1 MPTEN
6 PNQPNTPE
14 RLALAEMLRN
24 SPFLQEHLSAT
35 SDDAEKLSTLEE
47 VARGLAERATFELYK
62 PDKNILLQGQ
72 PATGFYF
79 IMTGQVQITRTE
91 NNVTEVLNFMGEGQ
105 FLGELGMLTNAPR
118 YANATTLLET
128 YVARFEQADW
138 DWLLKTAPSVKQA
151 FEDIKAEYEE
161 HEKIKDFQG
170 RQADEVIF
178 KNLNRHI
185 MVYIA
190 DLVIPLG
197 LILVA
202 LILESFIKGMGP
214 SFSPTVARFVMWS
227 LIGGSILWAIYAY
240 FEWENDDFIISS
252 KRVIHIERYI
262 FSGTHREEA
271 PLTRILD
278 IEVNTP
284 NFFTRSFRYS
294 NVIIKTAGR
303 GTIVFDGIQSG
314 DRVKQLIFHEVAK
327 AKARVRASDINAIRE
342 ALQKMHEPPSLPT
355 PETKEEP
362 VSKFRLP
369 SFDNVWHMLLRLINY
384 YIPRTKEKTDD
395 GIIWRKHYWIW
406 FKKVWFPGVA
416 WLFVTGFLGITIVK
430 NVGGEHTLSIVGIT
444 TVLWLMVSVWYTY
457 QHDDWHKDTYQV
469 TGTKII
475 HQDST
480 AFRLRGEEIKET
492 TFDNVQNISFNIP
505 GFFAQVFQIG
515 DVVIKTASVGEPF
528 IFDNVMHPRDM
539 QQDIFRHWE
548 DFKEK
553 QRAAEQEHEE
563 ERFTTWLKEYDKLS
577 PKKSQG

>member
-1 MPTEN
+1 MSTETQ
-6 PNQPNTPE
+6 NQLNTPE

-24 SPFLQEHLSAT
+24 TSFLQEHLSEIP
-35 SDDAEKLSTLEE
+35 EKDEEISPLEK

-72 PATGFYF
+72 PPTGFYF

-91 NNVTEVLNFMGEGQ
+91 NELTETLNFMGEGQ
-105 FLGELGMLTNAPR
+105 FLGELGLLTKAPR

-128 YVARFEQADW
+128 YVARFEAVDW
-138 DWLLKTAPSVKQA
+138 DWLLKTAPTVRKA

-161 HEKIKDFQG
+161 HQEIKDFKG
-170 RQADEVIF
+170 RQADEVIL
-178 KNLNRHI
+178 KKLNRHI

-190 DLVIPLG
+190 SLSIPLG
-197 LILVA
+197 LIVIA
-202 LILESFIKGMGP
+202 LILEGLIKGVEA
-214 SFSPTVARFVMWS
+214 SFTPTLAQVVMWF
-227 LIGGSILWAIYAY
+227 LIGISALWAIYAY
-240 FEWENDDFIISS
+240 FEWDNDDFIIST

-303 GTIVFDGIQSG
+303 GTVVFDGIQSG
-314 DRVKQLIFHEVAK
+314 DQVKQLIFHEVTK
-327 AKARVRASDINAIRE
+327 AKARVRASDINAIRDS
-342 ALQKMHEPPSLPT
+342 LRKMHQPPTLPI
-355 PETKEEP
+355 PETVEETP
-362 VSKFRLP
+362 SKFRLP
-369 SFDNVWHMLLRLINY
+369 SVKDIWHIVHRLINY
-384 YIPRTKEKTDD
+384 YIPRTRERTDS
-395 GIIWRKHYWIW
+395 GILWRKHYWIW
-406 FKKVWFPGVA
+406 FKKVWLSGIIWLLVTSLLIISIANSINSGVSSS
-416 WLFVTGFLGITIVK
+416 L
-430 NVGGEHTLSIVGIT
+430 VGGLV
-444 TVLWLMVSVWYTY
+444 VLWLAVSFWYTY

-469 TGTKII
+469 TGSKII

-492 TFDNVQNISFNIP
+492 TLDNVQNISFNIP
-505 GFFAQVFQIG
+505 GFFSQLFQIG

-539 QQDIFRHWE
+539 QQDIFRYWE
-548 DFKEK
+548 DFKAK
-553 QRAAEQEHEE
+553 QRVAEQEHEE
-563 ERFTTWLKEYDKLS
+563 ERFTTWLREYDKIS
-577 PKKSQG
+577 PETK

>member
-1 MPTEN
+1 MATET
-6 PNQPNTPE
+6 QTQVNTPE
-14 RLALAEMLRN
+14 REALAELLRN

-35 SDDAEKLSTLEE
+35 PEKEQELSPLEK
-47 VARGLAERATFELYK
+47 VAQGLAARATFELYK

-72 PATGFYF
+72 PPTGFFF

-91 NNVTEVLNFMGEGQ
+91 NEATEILNFMGEGQ
-105 FLGELGMLTNAPR
+105 FLGELGMLTQAPR

-128 YVARFEQADW
+128 YVARFEVQDW
-138 DWLLKTAPSVKQA
+138 DWLLETAPTVKKA
-151 FEDIKAEYEE
+151 FEDMKAEYDE
-161 HEKIKDFQG
+161 HQKIKDFPG
-170 RQADEVIF
+170 RQSDEVIF

-190 DLVIPLG
+190 DLAGPLL
-197 LILVA
+197 LILTGLVLGA
-202 LILESFIKGMGP
+202 LLKDQQLSFGP
-214 SFSPTVARFVMWS
+214 TLATVVTS
-227 LIGGSILWAIYAY
+227 LFIGVGILWVIYAY

-252 KRVIHIERYI
+252 KRIIHIERYI

-271 PLTRILD
+271 PLTRVLD

-327 AKARVRASDINAIRE
+327 AKARVRASDISAIRE
-342 ALQKMHEPPSLPT
+342 SLRKMHQPPPLPV
-355 PETKEEP
+355 PDAKEEP

-369 SFDNVWHMLLRLINY
+369 SFEDVWQTLKRLLDY
-384 YIPRTKEKTDD
+384 YIPRTKTEVD
-395 GIIWRKHYWIW
+395 GGIVWRKHYWIW
-406 FKKVWFPGVA
+406 FKKVWLPGTV
-416 WLFVTGFLGITIVK
+416 WLLVTSSLIMTLVK
-430 NVGGEHTLSIVGIT
+430 DIGGGHSSSIVGAL
-444 TVLWLMVSVWYTY
+444 TVLWLIVSVWYTY
-457 QHDDWHKDTYQV
+457 QHDDWRKDTYQV

-505 GFFAQVFQIG
+505 GFFAQMFQIG

-539 QQDIFRHWE
+539 QQDIFRYWE
-548 DFKEK
+548 DFKTK

-563 ERFTTWLKEYDKLS
+563 ERFTTWLREYDTISREK
-577 PKKSQG
+577 